1 VVLSIQR
8 EVKELRFTPKTL
20 GKLIDELISY
30 CDENGEPPVAHVVR
44 KIVGVTEEQLDIW
57 RRGDSGAGFSEAVK
71 RLDDYRT
78 YFWLKKGLDD
88 PRWASF
94 STFNLKQTMNGG
106 FSDKREGDNGDVT
119 ITLKMEGVGSDAF
132 G

>member
-1 VVLSIQR
+1 M
-8 EVKELRFTPKTL
+8 KYTAKWL
-20 GKLIDELISY
+20 GGKIDELIEY
-30 CDENGEPPVAHVVR
+30 CDENGEPPVSHVVR
-44 KIVGVTEEQLDIW
+44 KIIGVSEDEITRW
-57 RRGDSGAGFSEAVK
+57 RSGEDGEAFAGAVR

-94 STFNLKQTMNGG
+94 STFNLKQSINGG
-106 FSDKREGDNGDVT
+106 FSDKPADGGEVT
-119 ITLKMEGVGSDAF
+119 VRLRLEGVGADAF